1 MNVLDLFAEI
11 KIDGSDYENGIDK
24 AVKSASSFASKL
36 KNGLAKAAKVT
47 TAALTATSA
56 AAGAIGKKMLD
67 SYADYEQLTGG
78 ITTLFEDLDYD
89 IIENAQNAYKTAGLS
104 ANDYMET
111 VMGFAASL
119 NQSLLASEGNIAR
132 SADLSDQIIRDMSD
146 NANKMGSNM
155 ESIQNAY
162 AGFAKQNY
170 TMLDNLKLGYGGT
183 KEEMERLL
191 ADAEELSG
199 IEYDISSFAD
209 VAEAI
214 HVVQTEMGITGTTA
228 LEAAETISGS
238 VASMKSSWQN
248 LLTGIADEN
257 ADMEMLVGNFVDS
270 VITVGDNV
278 MPRIEQILTGISDAV
293 GKVAPLIGEKCH
305 L

>member
-24 AVKSASSFASKL
+24 AVKSASGFASKL

-78 ITTLFEDLDYD
+78 IATLFEDLDYD

-119 NQSLLASEGNIAR
+119 NQSLVASEGNIAR

-170 TMLDNLKLGYGGT
+170 TINL
-183 KEEMERLL
+183 M
-191 ADAEELSG
+191 S
-199 IEYDISSFAD
+199 
-209 VAEAI
+209 
-214 HVVQTEMGITGTTA
+214 
-228 LEAAETISGS
+228 AA
-238 VASMKSSWQN
+238 
-248 LLTGIADEN
+248 
-257 ADMEMLVGNFVDS
+257 
-270 VITVGDNV
+270 
-278 MPRIEQILTGISDAV
+278 
-293 GKVAPLIGEKCH
+293 
-305 L
+305 